1 MEKEIREEQAAARE
15 EEAERASPPIQ
26 KTNMELLAEQLRDP
40 ALGSSTR
47 IMILML
53 LSIHKRTSLVELR
66 RFTGL
71 GRSSL
76 GNHLEKLELA
86 GYVRTKVINSFVGK
100 RQVFEITE
108 KGLEDCRTLLE
119 RIRRVDV

>member
-1 MEKEIREEQAAARE
+1 
-15 EEAERASPPIQ
+15 
-26 KTNMELLAEQLRDP
+26 MELLNEQLGHP

-47 IMILML
+47 IMILLL

-86 GYVRTKVINSFVGK
+86 GYIRTKVINSFVGK

-108 KGLEDCRTLLE
+108 KGLEECRTLLD
-119 RIRRVDV
+119 RIRSLDI